1 MTELVKQGKQRTI
14 GVAISMLT
22 VSLIGIIL
30 YHVSNSD
37 VDSIKVLSQIIRFSL
52 TIALLVEAYKG
63 KKWAKVV
70 TIILA
75 GLAVLTSIGAFISLE
90 GSLLGKIPF
99 IIMAVVYGITIYH
112 FGFSKSFKAFY
123 AFQNR
128 FE

>member
-30 YHVSNSD
+30 YHLSNSD
-37 VDSIKVLSQIIRFSL
+37 VGSIKVLSQIIRFSL

-75 GLAVLTSIGAFISLE
+75 CLAVLTSIGAFIGLE
-90 GSLLGKIPF
+90 GSLLRKIPF

>member
-14 GVAISMLT
+14 GVAISMLS

-37 VDSIKVLSQIIRFSL
+37 IGSTKVLSQIIRFSL

-75 GLAVLTSIGAFISLE
+75 GLAVLTSIGTVIGLE